1 MTFFSLRA
9 ISLLATFKMVFSLP
23 HAYSKVPVIKDGY
36 AYVIIAASPGKAAG
50 CSLSYDRCVYSD
62 DVLKI
67 LT

>member
-36 AYVIIAASPGKAAG
+36 AYVILSLQLAREKQQAAL
-50 CSLSYDRCVYSD
+50 CLTTDVY
-62 DVLKI
+62 I
-67 LT
+67 PMMY